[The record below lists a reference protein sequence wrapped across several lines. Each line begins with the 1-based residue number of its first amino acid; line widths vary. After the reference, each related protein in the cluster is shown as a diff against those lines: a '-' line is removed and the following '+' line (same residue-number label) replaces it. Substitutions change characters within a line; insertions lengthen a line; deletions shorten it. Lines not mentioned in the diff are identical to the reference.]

1 MARARQ
7 GFNCNLCHAPLAFD
21 DVKNKCAAC
30 RAPKVSAARKAINAD
45 YRAERFGRVVS
56 VEPVDKGPTLT
67 PVALTGGGEALVNED
82 GEPIN

>member
-1 MARARQ
+1 MARHRS
-7 GFNCNLCHAPLAFD
+7 GFTCNTCGSPLTCD

-30 RAPKVSAARKAINAD
+30 RAPKVAAARKAINAD

-56 VEPVDKGPTLT
+56 VEPAPKTFAVP
-67 PVALTGGGEALVNED
+67 LTGGGEALVNQD